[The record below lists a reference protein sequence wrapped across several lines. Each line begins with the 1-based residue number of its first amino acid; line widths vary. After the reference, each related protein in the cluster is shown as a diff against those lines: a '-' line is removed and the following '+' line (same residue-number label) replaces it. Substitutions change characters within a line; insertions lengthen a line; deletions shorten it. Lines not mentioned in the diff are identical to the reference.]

1 MLRVRSHV
9 PYLYCAP
16 LVLLLAVIF
25 AYPIIRVFDFSTR
38 LIRGASGPFI
48 GLDNYRFIFEDP
60 TFKEALKHSVLLLLC
75 VPVLLVF
82 SILLATLLYEQL
94 PAWKFFRTVLFLPY
108 ILAIP
113 VVGIVASFMF
123 QLHGPINQ
131 ALEAVGLDR
140 LAIDWLGQEKY
151 ALMTVALVIV
161 AREVGFGI
169 VLFLARMMTLDASQ
183 LEAARIDG
191 AGWFQRLRYV
201 ILPEIRW
208 TVEFYV
214 VVASITMLAWVF
226 SYVYTLTQGGPGTA
240 TITMELYIYNV
251 GEVQSTPGMA
261 SAAAVVLLA
270 FTSVLIALLFIARWR
285 AARAEAQGA

>member
-1 MLRVRSHV
+1 LLKVRSHV

-60 TFKEALKHSVLLLLC
+60 TFKEALKHSMLLLLC

-113 VVGIVASFMF
+113 VVGIVGSFMF

-208 TVEFYV
+208 TIEFYV

-285 AARAEAQGA
+285 ASRAEAQGA

>member
-1 MLRVRSHV
+1 MLKVRSHV

-16 LVLLLAVIF
+16 LVALLAVIF
-25 AYPIIRVFDFSTR
+25 AYPILRVADFSTR

-48 GLDNYRFIFEDP
+48 GLDNYRFILDDP
-60 TFKEALKHSVLLLLC
+60 TFREALKHSVLLLLC
-75 VPVLLVF
+75 VPVLLVI

-94 PAWKFFRTVLFLPY
+94 PAWKFFRTILFLPY

-113 VVGIVASFMF
+113 VVGIVGSFMF
-123 QLHGPINQ
+123 QLHGPVNQ

-140 LAIDWLGQEKY
+140 LAIDWLGQERY
-151 ALMTVALVIV
+151 ALLTVALVIV

-169 VLFLARMMTLDASQ
+169 VLFLARMMTLDASH

-214 VVASITMLAWVF
+214 VVAAITMLAWVF

-261 SAAAVVLLA
+261 SAAAAVLLVA
-270 FTSVLIALLFIARWR
+270 TSVLIAFLFLARWR
-285 AARAEAQGA
+285 AARAEAQGT

>member
-1 MLRVRSHV
+1 M
-9 PYLYCAP
+9 
-16 LVLLLAVIF
+16 
-25 AYPIIRVFDFSTR
+25 
-38 LIRGASGPFI
+38 
-48 GLDNYRFIFEDP
+48 
-60 TFKEALKHSVLLLLC
+60 LLLLC
-75 VPVLLVF
+75 VPVLLVV

-94 PAWKFFRTVLFLPY
+94 PAWRFFRTVLFLPY

-113 VVGIVASFMF
+113 VVGIVGSFMF

-208 TVEFYV
+208 TIEFYV

-261 SAAAVVLLA
+261 SAAAAVLLVA
-270 FTSVLIALLFIARWR
+270 TSILIALLFIARWR
-285 AARAEAQGA
+285 ASRAEAQGA

>member
-1 MLRVRSHV
+1 MIKVRSHV

-16 LVLLLAVIF
+16 LVVLLAVIF
-25 AYPIIRVFDFSTR
+25 AYPIMRVADFSTR

-60 TFKEALKHSVLLLLC
+60 TFKDALKHSVLLLLC
-75 VPVLLVF
+75 VPVLLVI

-94 PAWKFFRTVLFLPY
+94 PAWKFFRTILFLPY

-113 VVGIVASFMF
+113 VVGIVGSFMF

-140 LAIDWLGQEKY
+140 LAIDWLGQERY

-191 AGWFQRLRYV
+191 AGFIQRLRYV

-261 SAAAVVLLA
+261 SAAAAVLLVA
-270 FTSVLIALLFIARWR
+270 TSVLIAMLFVARWR
-285 AARAEAQGA
+285 AGRAETRGA

>member
-1 MLRVRSHV
+1 LLKVRSHV

-16 LVLLLAVIF
+16 LVALLAVIF
-25 AYPIIRVFDFSTR
+25 AYPILRVADFSTR

-48 GLDNYRFIFEDP
+48 GLDNYRFIFDDP
-60 TFKEALKHSVLLLLC
+60 TFKDALKHSVLLLLC
-75 VPVLLVF
+75 VPVLLIV

-94 PAWKFFRTVLFLPY
+94 PAWKFFRTILFLPY

-113 VVGIVASFMF
+113 VVGIVGSFLF
-123 QLHGPINQ
+123 QLHGPVNQ
-131 ALEAVGLDR
+131 ALEALGLDR
-140 LAIDWLGQEKY
+140 LAIDWLGQERY
-151 ALMTVALVIV
+151 ALFTVALVIV

-261 SAAAVVLLA
+261 SAAAAVLLVA
-270 FTSVLIALLFIARWR
+270 TSILIALLFIARWR
-285 AARAEAQGA
+285 ASRAEAQGG

>member
-1 MLRVRSHV
+1 LLKVRSHV

-16 LVLLLAVIF
+16 LVLLLAAIF

-131 ALEAVGLDR
+131 ALEALGLDR

-270 FTSVLIALLFIARWR
+270 FTSVLIALLFFARWR
-285 AARAEAQGA
+285 AGRAEAQGV

>member
-1 MLRVRSHV
+1 LLRVRSHV

-16 LVLLLAVIF
+16 LVLLLAAIF

-270 FTSVLIALLFIARWR
+270 FTSVLIALLFFARWR

>member
-1 MLRVRSHV
+1 MQRGRGSRRE
-9 PYLYCAP
+9 P
-16 LVLLLAVIF
+16 LPEGFGTIWSA
-25 AYPIIRVFDFSTR
+25 
-38 LIRGASGPFI
+38 
-48 GLDNYRFIFEDP
+48 
-60 TFKEALKHSVLLLLC
+60 
-75 VPVLLVF
+75 
-82 SILLATLLYEQL
+82 
-94 PAWKFFRTVLFLPY
+94 
-108 ILAIP
+108 
-113 VVGIVASFMF
+113 
-123 QLHGPINQ
+123 
-131 ALEAVGLDR
+131 
-140 LAIDWLGQEKY
+140 
-151 ALMTVALVIV
+151 VALDL
-161 AREVGFGI
+161 VGFGI

-240 TITMELYIYNV
+240 TIAMELYIYNV

>member
-1 MLRVRSHV
+1 LLRVRSHV

-169 VLFLARMMTLDASQ
+169 VLFLARMMTLDGSQ

-270 FTSVLIALLFIARWR
+270 FTSVLIALLFFARWR

>member
-1 MLRVRSHV
+1 MLKVRSHV

-16 LVLLLAVIF
+16 LVALLAVIF
-25 AYPIIRVFDFSTR
+25 AYPILRVADFSTR

-75 VPVLLVF
+75 VPVLLVL

-94 PAWKFFRTVLFLPY
+94 PAWKFFRTILFLPY

-113 VVGIVASFMF
+113 VVGIVGSFMF

-131 ALEAVGLDR
+131 ALEALGLDR
-140 LAIDWLGQEKY
+140 LAIDWLGQERY

-169 VLFLARMMTLDASQ
+169 VLFLARMMTLDTSQ

-208 TVEFYV
+208 TIEFYV
-214 VVASITMLAWVF
+214 VVAAITMLAWVF

-261 SAAAVVLLA
+261 SAAAAVLLVA
-270 FTSVLIALLFIARWR
+270 TSVLIAFLFLARWR
-285 AARAEAQGA
+285 AARAAAQGA

>member
-1 MLRVRSHV
+1 MLKVRSHV

-25 AYPIIRVFDFSTR
+25 AYPIIRVADFSTR
-38 LIRGASGPFI
+38 LIRGASGPFT

-60 TFKEALKHSVLLLLC
+60 TFKDALKHSVLLLLC

-82 SILLATLLYEQL
+82 SVLLATLLYEQL

-113 VVGIVASFMF
+113 VVGIVGSFMF
-123 QLHGPINQ
+123 QLHGPVNQ

-208 TVEFYV
+208 TIEFYV

-261 SAAAVVLLA
+261 SAAAAVLLVA
-270 FTSVLIALLFIARWR
+270 TSVLIAMLFVARWR
-285 AARAEAQGA
+285 AGRAEARGA

>member
-1 MLRVRSHV
+1 LLKVRSHV

-270 FTSVLIALLFIARWR
+270 FTSVLIALLFFARWR

>member
-1 MLRVRSHV
+1 MLKVRSHV

-151 ALMTVALVIV
+151 ALMTVALVII

>member
-1 MLRVRSHV
+1 MIKVRSHV

-16 LVLLLAVIF
+16 LVVLLAVIF
-25 AYPIIRVFDFSTR
+25 AYPIMRVADFSTR

-60 TFKEALKHSVLLLLC
+60 TFKDALKHSVLLLLC
-75 VPVLLVF
+75 VPVLLVI

-94 PAWKFFRTVLFLPY
+94 PAWKFFRTILFLPY

-113 VVGIVASFMF
+113 VVGIVGSFMF

-140 LAIDWLGQEKY
+140 LAIDWLGQERY

-191 AGWFQRLRYV
+191 AGFIQRLRYV

-261 SAAAVVLLA
+261 SAAAAVLLVA
-270 FTSVLIALLFIARWR
+270 TSILIAFLFLARWR
-285 AARAEAQGA
+285 ASRAEAGT

>member
-1 MLRVRSHV
+1 LLKVRSHV

-16 LVLLLAVIF
+16 LVALLAVIF
-25 AYPIIRVFDFSTR
+25 AYPILRVAEFSTR

-48 GLDNYRFIFEDP
+48 GLDNYRFIFDDP
-60 TFKEALKHSVLLLLC
+60 TFKEALKHSVILLLC
-75 VPVLLVF
+75 VPVLLVG

-94 PAWKFFRTVLFLPY
+94 PAWRFFRTVLFLPY

-113 VVGIVASFMF
+113 VIGIVGSFMF

-169 VLFLARMMTLDASQ
+169 VLFLARMMTLDPSQ

-208 TVEFYV
+208 TIEFYV

-261 SAAAVVLLA
+261 SAAAAVLLVA
-270 FTSVLIALLFIARWR
+270 TSILIALLFIARWR
-285 AARAEAQGA
+285 ASRAEAKGA

>member
-1 MLRVRSHV
+1 VLNTRRHV
-9 PYLYCAP
+9 PYLYCLP
-16 LVLLLAVIF
+16 LVALLLAIF
-25 AYPIIRVFDFSTR
+25 AYPIVRMADFSTR

-48 GLDNYRFIFEDP
+48 GLDNYRFILDDP
-60 TFKEALKHSVLLLLC
+60 TFKDAAKHSILLLLC
-75 VPVLLVF
+75 VPVLLF
-82 SILLATLLYEQL
+82 LSIVLATLLYEQL
-94 PAWKFFRTVLFLPY
+94 PAWRLFRTVLFLPY

-113 VVGIVASFMF
+113 VVGIVASFLF
-123 QLHGPINQ
+123 QLHGPVNQ
-131 ALEAVGLDR
+131 VLHALGLDR

-151 ALMTVALVIV
+151 ALMTVGIVIV

-169 VLFLARMMTLDASQ
+169 VLFLARLMTLDASQ

-261 SAAAVVLLA
+261 SAAAAVLLVGTT
-270 FTSVLIALLFIARWR
+270 FLIALLFIARWR
-285 AARAEAQGA
+285 ASRAEAAGR

>member
-1 MLRVRSHV
+1 VLNVRRHV
-9 PYLYCAP
+9 PYLYCLP
-16 LVLLLAVIF
+16 LVALLLAIF
-25 AYPIIRVFDFSTR
+25 AYPIVRMADFSTR
-38 LIRGASGPFI
+38 LVRGASGPFT
-48 GLDNYRFIFEDP
+48 GLDNYRFILDDP
-60 TFKEALKHSVLLLLC
+60 TFEEAVKHSVLLLLC
-75 VPVLLVF
+75 VPLLLF
-82 SILLATLLYEQL
+82 LSIMLATLLYEQL
-94 PAWKFFRTVLFLPY
+94 PAWRFFRTVLFLPY

-113 VVGIVASFMF
+113 VVGIVASFLF
-123 QLHGPINQ
+123 QLHGPVNQ
-131 ALEAVGLDR
+131 TLHALGLDR
-140 LAIDWLGQEKY
+140 LAIDWLGQERY
-151 ALMTVALVIV
+151 ALMTVGIVIV

-169 VLFLARMMTLDASQ
+169 VLFLARLMTLDASL

-261 SAAAVVLLA
+261 SAAAAVLLVG
-270 FTSVLIALLFIARWR
+270 TTLLIALLFIARWR
-285 AARAEAQGA
+285 ASRAEAAA

>member
-1 MLRVRSHV
+1 MLKVRSHV

-60 TFKEALKHSVLLLLC
+60 TFKEALKHSMLLLLC

-113 VVGIVASFMF
+113 VVGIVGSFMF

-208 TVEFYV
+208 TIEFYV

-285 AARAEAQGA
+285 ASRAEAQGA

>member
-1 MLRVRSHV
+1 LIKVRSHV

-16 LVLLLAVIF
+16 LVALLAVIF
-25 AYPIIRVFDFSTR
+25 AYPILRVADFSTR

-48 GLDNYRFIFEDP
+48 GLDNYRFILEDP
-60 TFKEALKHSVLLLLC
+60 TFKDALKHSVILLLC
-75 VPVLLVF
+75 VPVLLVI
-82 SILLATLLYEQL
+82 SILIATLLYEQL
-94 PAWKFFRTVLFLPY
+94 PAWKFFRTILFLPY

-113 VVGIVASFMF
+113 VVGIVGSFMF

-140 LAIDWLGQEKY
+140 LAIDWLGQERY
-151 ALMTVALVIV
+151 ALLTVALVIV

-208 TVEFYV
+208 TIEFYV

-261 SAAAVVLLA
+261 SAAAAVLLVA
-270 FTSVLIALLFIARWR
+270 TSILIAFLFIARWR
-285 AARAEAQGA
+285 ASRAEAQGT

>member
-1 MLRVRSHV
+1 LLKVRSHV

-16 LVLLLAVIF
+16 LVALLAVIF
-25 AYPIIRVFDFSTR
+25 AYPILRVADFSTR

-48 GLDNYRFIFEDP
+48 GLDNYRFIFDDP
-60 TFKEALKHSVLLLLC
+60 TFKDALKHSVILLLC
-75 VPVLLVF
+75 VPVLLVI
-82 SILLATLLYEQL
+82 SVLLATLLYEQL
-94 PAWKFFRTVLFLPY
+94 PAWKFFRTILFLPY

-113 VVGIVASFMF
+113 VVGIVGSFMF

-140 LAIDWLGQEKY
+140 LAIDWLGQERY
-151 ALMTVALVIV
+151 ALLTVALVIV

-208 TVEFYV
+208 TIEFYV
-214 VVASITMLAWVF
+214 VVAAITMLAWVF

-261 SAAAVVLLA
+261 SAAAAVLLVA
-270 FTSVLIALLFIARWR
+270 TSILIAFLFIARWR

>member
-1 MLRVRSHV
+1 VLNVRRHV
-9 PYLYCAP
+9 PYLYCLP
-16 LVLLLAVIF
+16 LVVLIAAIF
-25 AYPIIRVFDFSTR
+25 AYPIVRMADFSTR
-38 LIRGASGPFI
+38 LIRGANGPFI
-48 GLDNYRFIFEDP
+48 GLDNYRFILDDP
-60 TFKEALKHSVLLLLC
+60 TFKDAVKHSVLLLLC
-75 VPVLLVF
+75 VPVLLGL
-82 SILLATLLYEQL
+82 SLILATLLYEQL
-94 PAWKFFRTVLFLPY
+94 PAWRFFRTVLFLPY

-113 VVGIVASFMF
+113 VVGIVAGFLF
-123 QLHGPINQ
+123 QLHGPVNQ
-131 ALEAVGLDR
+131 ALHALGLDR
-140 LAIDWLGQEKY
+140 LAIDWLGQERY
-151 ALMTVALVIV
+151 ALMTVGIVIV

-169 VLFLARMMTLDASQ
+169 VLFLARLMTLDASQ

-191 AGWFQRLRYV
+191 ASWFQRLRYV

-261 SAAAVVLLA
+261 SAAAAVLLVGTT
-270 FTSVLIALLFIARWR
+270 FLIALLFIARWR
-285 AARAEAQGA
+285 ASRAEAAGG

>member
-1 MLRVRSHV
+1 MLKVRSHV

-25 AYPIIRVFDFSTR
+25 AYPIVRVAEFSTR

-113 VVGIVASFMF
+113 VVGIVGSFMF

-191 AGWFQRLRYV
+191 AGFIQRLRYV

-208 TVEFYV
+208 TIEFYV

-261 SAAAVVLLA
+261 SAAAAVLLVA
-270 FTSVLIALLFIARWR
+270 TSVLITLLFIARWR
-285 AARAEAQGA
+285 AGRAEAQGA

>member
-1 MLRVRSHV
+1 MLKVRSHV

-16 LVLLLAVIF
+16 LVALLAVIF
-25 AYPIIRVFDFSTR
+25 AYPILRVADFSTR

-60 TFKEALKHSVLLLLC
+60 TFREALKHSVILLLC
-75 VPVLLVF
+75 VPVLLVI
-82 SILLATLLYEQL
+82 SVLLATLLYEQL
-94 PAWKFFRTVLFLPY
+94 PAWKFFRSILFLPY

-113 VVGIVASFMF
+113 VVGIVGSFMF

-140 LAIDWLGQEKY
+140 LAIDWLGQERY

-191 AGWFQRLRYV
+191 ASWFQRLRYV

-214 VVASITMLAWVF
+214 VVAAITMLAWVF

-261 SAAAVVLLA
+261 SAAAAVLLA
-270 FTSVLIALLFIARWR
+270 ATSVLIVLLFLARWR
-285 AARAEAQGA
+285 AARAEARGT

>member
-1 MLRVRSHV
+1 LLKVRSHV

-16 LVLLLAVIF
+16 LVVLLAVIF
-25 AYPIIRVFDFSTR
+25 AYPIARVAEFSTR

-48 GLDNYRFIFEDP
+48 GLDNYRFIFDDP
-60 TFKEALKHSVLLLLC
+60 TFKEALKHSVILLLC
-75 VPVLLVF
+75 VPVLLVG

-94 PAWKFFRTVLFLPY
+94 PAWRFFRTVLFLPY

-113 VVGIVASFMF
+113 VVGIVGSFMF

-140 LAIDWLGQEKY
+140 LAIDWLGQERY

-208 TVEFYV
+208 TIEFYV

-261 SAAAVVLLA
+261 SAAAAVLLVA
-270 FTSVLIALLFIARWR
+270 TSILIALLFIARWR
-285 AARAEAQGA
+285 ASRAEARGA

>member
-1 MLRVRSHV
+1 MLKVRSHV

-131 ALEAVGLDR
+131 ALEALGLDR

-270 FTSVLIALLFIARWR
+270 FTSVLIALLFFARWR

>member
-1 MLRVRSHV
+1 LLKVRSHV

-16 LVLLLAVIF
+16 LVALLAVIF
-25 AYPIIRVFDFSTR
+25 AYPILRVADFSTR

-48 GLDNYRFIFEDP
+48 GLDNYRFILDDP
-60 TFKEALKHSVLLLLC
+60 TFKDALKHSVLLLLC
-75 VPVLLVF
+75 VPVLLVI

-94 PAWKFFRTVLFLPY
+94 PAWKFFRTILFLPY

-113 VVGIVASFMF
+113 VVGIVGSFMF

-131 ALEAVGLDR
+131 ALEAAGLDR
-140 LAIDWLGQEKY
+140 LAIDWLGQERY
-151 ALMTVALVIV
+151 ALLTVALVIV
-161 AREVGFGI
+161 AREVGFGV

-208 TVEFYV
+208 TIEFYV
-214 VVASITMLAWVF
+214 VVAAITMLAWVF

-261 SAAAVVLLA
+261 SAAAAVLLVA
-270 FTSVLIALLFIARWR
+270 TSILIAFLFIARRR
-285 AARAEAQGA
+285 ASRAEAQGT

>member
-1 MLRVRSHV
+1 MIKVRSHV

-16 LVLLLAVIF
+16 LVALLAVIF
-25 AYPIIRVFDFSTR
+25 AYPILRVADFSTR

-48 GLDNYRFIFEDP
+48 GLDNYRFILEDP
-60 TFKEALKHSVLLLLC
+60 TFKDALKHSVILLLC
-75 VPVLLVF
+75 VPVLLVI
-82 SILLATLLYEQL
+82 SILIATLLYEQL
-94 PAWKFFRTVLFLPY
+94 PAWKFFRTILFLPY

-113 VVGIVASFMF
+113 VVGIVGSFMF

-140 LAIDWLGQEKY
+140 LAIDWLGQERY
-151 ALMTVALVIV
+151 ALLTVALVIV

-208 TVEFYV
+208 TIEFYV
-214 VVASITMLAWVF
+214 VVAAITMLAWVF

-261 SAAAVVLLA
+261 SAAAAVLLVA
-270 FTSVLIALLFIARWR
+270 TSVLIAFLFLARWR
-285 AARAEAQGA
+285 AARAEAQGT

>member
-1 MLRVRSHV
+1 LLKVRSHV

-16 LVLLLAVIF
+16 LVALLAVIF
-25 AYPIIRVFDFSTR
+25 AYPILRVADFSTR
-38 LIRGASGPFI
+38 LIRGASGPFT
-48 GLDNYRFIFEDP
+48 GLDNYRFIFDDP
-60 TFKEALKHSVLLLLC
+60 TFKDALKHSVLLLLC
-75 VPVLLVF
+75 VPVLLVV

-94 PAWKFFRTVLFLPY
+94 PAWKFFRTILFLPY

-113 VVGIVASFMF
+113 VVGIVGSFLF

-131 ALEAVGLDR
+131 ALEALGLDR
-140 LAIDWLGQEKY
+140 LAIDWLGQERY
-151 ALMTVALVIV
+151 ALFTVALVIV

-191 AGWFQRLRYV
+191 AGFLQRLRYV

-261 SAAAVVLLA
+261 SAAAAVLLVA
-270 FTSVLIALLFIARWR
+270 TSILIALLFIARWR
-285 AARAEAQGA
+285 ASRAEAQGG

>member
-1 MLRVRSHV
+1 LLKVRSHV

-16 LVLLLAVIF
+16 LVALLAVIF
-25 AYPIIRVFDFSTR
+25 AYPILRVAEFSTR

-48 GLDNYRFIFEDP
+48 GLDNYRFIFDDP
-60 TFKEALKHSVLLLLC
+60 TFKEALKHSVILLLC
-75 VPVLLVF
+75 VPVLLVG

-94 PAWKFFRTVLFLPY
+94 PAWRFFRTVLFLPY

-113 VVGIVASFMF
+113 VIGIVGSFMF

-161 AREVGFGI
+161 ARGFGI
-169 VLFLARMMTLDASQ
+169 VLFLARMMTLDPSQ

-208 TVEFYV
+208 TIEFYV

-261 SAAAVVLLA
+261 SAAAAVLLVA
-270 FTSVLIALLFIARWR
+270 TSILIALLFIARWR
-285 AARAEAQGA
+285 ASRAEAKGA

>member
-1 MLRVRSHV
+1 MLKVRSHV

-16 LVLLLAVIF
+16 LVALLAVIF
-25 AYPIIRVFDFSTR
+25 AYPILRVAEFSTR

-48 GLDNYRFIFEDP
+48 GLDNYRFIFDDP
-60 TFKEALKHSVLLLLC
+60 TFKEALKHSVILLLC
-75 VPVLLVF
+75 VPVLLVG

-94 PAWKFFRTVLFLPY
+94 PAWRFFRTVLFLPY

-113 VVGIVASFMF
+113 VIGIVGSFMF

-169 VLFLARMMTLDASQ
+169 VLFLARMMTLDPSQ

-208 TVEFYV
+208 TIEFYV

-261 SAAAVVLLA
+261 SAAAAVLLVA
-270 FTSVLIALLFIARWR
+270 TSILIALLFIARWR
-285 AARAEAQGA
+285 ASRAEAKGA